1 MNIQIKRN
9 TFVAPDY
16 SRKDIVQKICD
27 KVVQKIEANYE
38 FRIELQGAFPRLY
51 LGTEKSDPTKVI
63 ITTDPYQSRYDLIQI
78 RSCEMRLVFRLMQD
92 AGYYAYKWSDGWQ
105 YCISNRPYNGL
116 QKAER
121 VDFTSF
127 ID

>member
-16 SRKDIVQKICD
+16 SRKNIVQKICD
-27 KVVQKIEANYE
+27 KVVQSIEANYD
-38 FRIELQGAFPRLY
+38 FHIELKSSYPRLF
-51 LGTEKSDPTKVI
+51 LGTEKRDPTKVV
-63 ITTDPYQSRYDLIQI
+63 ITGDGYHSRYDLIQI
-78 RSCEMRLVFRLMQD
+78 RSCDMRLVFRLMQD
-92 AGYYAYKWSDGWQ
+92 AGYYVYKWSDGWQ
-105 YCISNRPYNGL
+105 YCISNRPYHGL

-121 VDFTSF
+121 VDFTAF